1 MKKFI
6 EWCNRSDSWLARVLP
21 GSWLLTFLFDGYK
34 VFENGIS
41 FNSIL
46 MFLLYLIFA
55 GYLLNVVFFLLPGI
69 ILENEK
75 KKTTNIQALSF
86 EIVVM
91 SLITAYFLGWI

>member
-1 MKKFI
+1 
-6 EWCNRSDSWLARVLP
+6 
-21 GSWLLTFLFDGYK
+21 
-34 VFENGIS
+34 
-41 FNSIL
+41 